1 MVFFYFNVKDKGF
14 FLKFFFIWEKTR
26 TKDFDFID

>member
-14 FLKFFFIWEKTR
+14 FFFIWEKTR